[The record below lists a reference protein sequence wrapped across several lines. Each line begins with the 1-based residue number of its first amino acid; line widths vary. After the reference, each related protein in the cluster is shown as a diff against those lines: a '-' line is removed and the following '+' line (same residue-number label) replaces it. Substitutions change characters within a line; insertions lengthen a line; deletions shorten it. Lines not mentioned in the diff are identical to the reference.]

1 MKSFKNAA
9 VLALLVGTSMAAQ
22 AAPVSVKYT
31 GTAAG
36 TSTNVQIPLG
46 TQNFFLGNYNEQE
59 LGVGSFL
66 AYCIDPFQYVSSSY
80 QTYDK
85 TILGLSNFSSN
96 ASTRLN
102 NVTSLF
108 SHAYAGSV
116 SNANK
121 AAGFQL
127 ALWEVFNDDMDL
139 STGIVKK
146 TGSTNAAVLSE
157 AQSLIN
163 NLVSNTWGSPSI
175 AYQLSTYTSQNF
187 QDFITVTP
195 VPEPES
201 TALILAGLGLLGF
214 GVRRNKQVS

>member
-1 MKSFKNAA
+1 LNSFKNVV
-9 VLALLVGTSMAAQ
+9 VLSLLLGTSIVAHATP
-22 AAPVSVKYT
+22 ASVKFT
-31 GTAAG
+31 GTATG
-36 TSTNVQIPLG
+36 TSANVQIPLG

-59 LGVGSFL
+59 SGVSSFL
-66 AYCIDPFQYVSSSY
+66 AYCIDPFQYVSTSY

-85 TILGLSNFSSN
+85 SILGLGNFSTN

-116 SNANK
+116 NNAVK

-127 ALWEVFNDDMDL
+127 ALWEAFNDDMNL
-139 STGIVKK
+139 SSGIVKK
-146 TGSTNAAVLSE
+146 TGSTDVTVLSE
-157 AQSLIN
+157 AQSLID
-163 NLVSNTWGSPSI
+163 NLVNNNWSSSPV
-175 AYQLSTYTSQNF
+175 AYQLTAYTSQNF

-201 TALILAGLGLLGF
+201 IALLLAGLGLFGF
-214 GVRRNKQVS
+214 TVRRNK